1 MECPLS
7 RPGCLGQSPIKTHL
21 EFGVSLGRPLGLPTF
36 YTEAGVFPGAFAC
49 VVEVARV
56 CTVGPLVDQGQL
68 RDPLPQGVV
77 CVGLRDHLTDLLEA
91 LGNREGGVPRLPQNV
106 QAQLAVRAHV
116 AMVDGGLEGDV
127 GGPEGVVAGDEHVQG
142 KNAAFEGGTG
152 RTFHECAPEADV
164 LRGKDVNAR
173 GHLGALLQ
181 LLQHPLDGAR
191 AQVALAALVYF
202 RHGDHLGLGQVLLLR
217 VLHPRHVAALGN
229 VALLDGL
236 EVLLPPPHEGRL
248 LLAAAA
254 RCQGHHRLRLQE
266 LEALPQMAD
275 LVALPLR
282 GAHDAA
288 QVRIRVVPHQ
298 NRVHR
303 RADVVH
309 GLQRLLR
316 RRTRVVL
323 PVSEYQHTQIRT
335 AGAATFEI
343 GLQHLGRRQDGG
355 VDGRLPP
362 LRHVVHD
369 ALEAIQRRRGVQKL
383 LHLIVE
389 LQKPQVV
396 LSGAHGL
403 HAVPE
408 GVEHGLHRL
417 HARAL
422 RHAVPGLPSDHIQR
436 HLREGRPHGPRAVDA
451 DGDDLLHRVDLCR
464 NLCRR
469 RRHWR
474 LGFAGGHHCPAVGLA
489 RCTGPGFRHGLAKL
503 LRGDQLQ
510 LQRLDHLLC
519 HSRVDQLEVV

>member
-1 MECPLS
+1 MVL
-7 RPGCLGQSPIKTHL
+7 
-21 EFGVSLGRPLGLPTF
+21 
-36 YTEAGVFPGAFAC
+36 
-49 VVEVARV
+49 ARV
-56 CTVGPLVDQGQL
+56 LHTGHMG
-68 RDPLPQGVV
+68 
-77 CVGLRDHLTDLLEA
+77 A
-91 LGNREGGVPRLPQNV
+91 LGDLPLLD
-106 QAQLAVRAHV
+106 APEAHV
-116 AMVDGGLEGDV
+116 A
-127 GGPEGVVAGDEHVQG
+127 GP
-142 KNAAFEGGTG
+142 
-152 RTFHECAPEADV
+152 
-164 LRGKDVNAR
+164 
-173 GHLGALLQ
+173 
-181 LLQHPLDGAR
+181 R
-191 AQVALAALVYF
+191 A
-202 RHGDHLGLGQVLLLR
+202 
-217 VLHPRHVAALGN
+217 
-229 VALLDGL
+229 
-236 EVLLPPPHEGRL
+236 EGRL
-248 LLAAAA
+248 LRAAAPGLQ
-254 RCQGHHRLRLQE
+254 RHHGLRLQQ
-266 LEALPQMAD
+266 LEAFPEVSD
-275 LVALPLR
+275 LITLPLR
-282 GAHDAA
+282 GADDTP
-288 QVRIRVVPHQ
+288 QVRVGVVPHEDGI
-298 NRVHR
+298 HR
-303 RADVVH
+303 GAH
-309 GLQRLLR
+309 GVYRLQRRLR
-316 RRTRVVL
+316 RRARVVL
-323 PVSEYQHTQIRT
+323 PVGQHQNPKVHRG
-335 AGAATFEI
+335 AGAEV
-343 GLQHLGRRQDGG
+343 GLQHLGGLQDGG
-355 VDGRLPP
+355 VDGGLAP
-362 LRHVVHD
+362 LLHVVHD